1 MVDETADGGAQGAAA
16 TGAGAAAS
24 DPKSKVNWDD
34 SAMETAFANVVNI
47 QGTREQI
54 ELFFGTNRTW
64 NVAPGR
70 DVHVD
75 LTNRMIL
82 TPYAAKRLN
91 GILTRVL
98 REYEARHGV
107 LKVDDA

>member
-1 MVDETADGGAQGAAA
+1 MDEAEAGRAGGAARQEKPGEKRTRTAAVEWDDTKMA
-16 TGAGAAAS
+16 TG
-24 DPKSKVNWDD
+24 
-34 SAMETAFANVVNI
+34 FANVVNI

-64 NVAPGR
+64 NVDADGPLR
-70 DVHVD
+70 VE

-82 TPYAAKRLN
+82 TPLAAKRLS

-98 REYEARHGV
+98 REYEQRHGV
-107 LKVDDA
+107 LTLE